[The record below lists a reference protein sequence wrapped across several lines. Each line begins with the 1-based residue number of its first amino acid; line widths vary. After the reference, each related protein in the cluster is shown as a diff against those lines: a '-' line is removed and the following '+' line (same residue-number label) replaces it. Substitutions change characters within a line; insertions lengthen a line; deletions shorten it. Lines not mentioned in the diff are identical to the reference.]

1 MLQILPIALALVK
14 AVNASGNLLNNIT
27 QIAYSFTEHKKLLTK
42 VYNNIIKSI

>member
-1 MLQILPIALALVK
+1 MLQILPIVLALVK

-27 QIAYSFTEHKKLLTK
+27 QIAYSFIEHKKSLTK